1 MGKNHIICGLDIG
14 SSSIKALS
22 AVKKNGSK
30 NLEVLGQAELPS
42 FGVRRGIVVKIDEVS
57 KIVGEVLSQLQVDI
71 DRKIKEVYINISGS
85 HIFSLPSRGSVVV
98 SRADQRISEEDT
110 HRVIQTAQAISLP
123 SNKEILDVFPKEFI
137 VDGQGGIK
145 VPTDMQGL
153 KLEAEVIL
161 LCGFGPYLKN
171 LTTAVLNAGFQISD
185 VTFSPIASSRAC
197 LTPQQKELGVGL
209 MDIGAGTTDLAVYE
223 EGDLIHAA
231 VFPIGSERI
240 TNDLA
245 IGLKTDVELA
255 EKIKQE
261 FGNCLLSKGNKKER
275 IEPLPGLG
283 NGEPLVFS
291 RKMLVKVIEAR
302 VAEIFNLVRQDLK
315 KISPK
320 SLLPAGIVITGGGAR
335 LPKIVEL
342 AKKELKLPVKIGLP
356 KGIVGIEK
364 NPAWSTAC
372 GLVLEG
378 QEPGEREEKLIS
390 TLGRGAVSK
399 LKKIFKIFIP

>member
-1 MGKNHIICGLDIG
+1 MAKKNHIICGLDIG
-14 SSSIKALS
+14 TKSIKALS
-22 AVKKNGSK
+22 AVKKNSSE

-57 KIVGEVLSQLQVDI
+57 KIIGEVLSQLQTDI
-71 DRKIKEVYINISGS
+71 GQKIEEVYINISGS

-110 HRVIQTAQAISLP
+110 QRVIQTARAISLP
-123 SNKEILDVFPKEFI
+123 SNQEILDIFPKEFI
-137 VDGQGGIK
+137 VDGQAGIK
-145 VPTDMQGL
+145 EPTDMQGL
-153 KLEAEVIL
+153 RLEAEVIL
-161 LCGFGPYLKN
+161 LCGFAPYLKN
-171 LTTAVLNAGFQISD
+171 LTTAVLNAGFQIAD
-185 VTFSPIASSRAC
+185 VTFSSIASSRAC

-209 MDIGAGTTDLAVYE
+209 IDIGAGTTDLVVYE

-245 IGLKTDVELA
+245 IGLKTDIELA
-255 EKIKQE
+255 EKIKKE
-261 FGNCLLSKGNKKER
+261 FGGCLLLKGNKKER
-275 IEPLPGLG
+275 IEPPGSG
-283 NGEPLVFS
+283 NEEPLVFS
-291 RKMLVKVIEAR
+291 HKMLARVIEAR
-302 VAEIFNLVRQDLK
+302 VAEIFNLVWQDLK
-315 KISPK
+315 KISPR

-364 NPAWSTAC
+364 DPAWSTAC

-378 QEPGEREEKLIS
+378 QEPGAREEKLILA
-390 TLGRGAVSK
+390 LGRRTISK
-399 LKKIFKIFIP
+399 IKKIFKIFIP

>member
-1 MGKNHIICGLDIG
+1 MAKNHIITGLDIG
-14 SSSIKALS
+14 TKFIKALS
-22 AVKKNGSK
+22 AVKKNGSE

-57 KIVGEVLSQLQVDI
+57 KIIGEVLSQLQADI
-71 DRKIKEVYINISGS
+71 GQKIGEVYINISGS

-98 SRADQRISEEDT
+98 SRADQRISEEDAR
-110 HRVIQTAQAISLP
+110 RVIQTARAISLP
-123 SNKEILDVFPKEFI
+123 SNQEILDIFPKEFI
-137 VDGQGGIK
+137 VDGQAGIK
-145 VPTDMQGL
+145 EPTDMQGL

-161 LCGFGPYLKN
+161 LCGFAPYLKN

-185 VTFSPIASSRAC
+185 ITFSSIASSRAC

-209 MDIGAGTTDLAVYE
+209 IDIGAGTTDLAVYE
-223 EGDLIHAA
+223 EGDLIHTA

-245 IGLKTDVELA
+245 IGLKTDIELA
-255 EKIKQE
+255 EKIKKE
-261 FGNCLLSKGNKKER
+261 FGSCLLLKGNKKER
-275 IEPLPGLG
+275 IEPSGSG

-291 RKMLVKVIEAR
+291 HKMLVRVIEAR
-302 VAEIFNLVRQDLK
+302 VAEIFNLVWQDLK
-315 KISPK
+315 KISPR

-364 NPAWSTAC
+364 DPAWSTAC

-378 QEPGEREEKLIS
+378 QEPGAREEKLILA
-390 TLGRGAVSK
+390 LGRGAISK
-399 LKKIFKIFIP
+399 IKKIFKVFIP

>member
-1 MGKNHIICGLDIG
+1 MAKNHIITGLDIG
-14 SSSIKALS
+14 TKFIKALS
-22 AVKKNGSK
+22 AVKKNGSE

-57 KIVGEVLSQLQVDI
+57 KIIGEVLSQLQADI
-71 DRKIKEVYINISGS
+71 GQKIEEVYINISGS

-110 HRVIQTAQAISLP
+110 RRVIQTARAISIP
-123 SNKEILDVFPKEFI
+123 SNQEILDIFPKEFI
-137 VDGQGGIK
+137 IDGQAGIK
-145 VPTDMQGL
+145 EPTDIQGL

-161 LCGFGPYLKN
+161 LCGFAPYLKN

-185 VTFSPIASSRAC
+185 ITFSSIASSRAC

-209 MDIGAGTTDLAVYE
+209 IDIGAGTTDLAVYE

-245 IGLKTDVELA
+245 IGLKTDIELA
-255 EKIKQE
+255 EKIKKE
-261 FGNCLLSKGNKKER
+261 FGSCLLLKGNKKER
-275 IEPLPGLG
+275 IEPSGSG

-291 RKMLVKVIEAR
+291 HKMLVRVIEAR
-302 VAEIFNLVRQDLK
+302 VAEIFNLVWQDLK
-315 KISPK
+315 KISPR

-335 LPKIVEL
+335 LPKMVEL

-364 NPAWSTAC
+364 DPAWSTAC

-378 QEPGEREEKLIS
+378 QEPGAREEKLILA
-390 TLGRGAVSK
+390 LGRGAISK
-399 LKKIFKIFIP
+399 IKKIFKVFIP